1 MEAFNSRDL
10 IIIFLTSCVTF
21 PDKLVHENLVLD
33 QDNNYL
39 ISLSILTTCQ
49 LDYVWILL
57 GEVICK
63 SLVGLKRERS
73 YSAIFDLR

>member
-1 MEAFNSRDL
+1 M
-10 IIIFLTSCVTF
+10 
-21 PDKLVHENLVLD
+21 LD

-39 ISLSILTTCQ
+39 ISLSILITCL

-63 SLVGLKRERS
+63 SLVRLKKENAHIQLS
-73 YSAIFDLR
+73 LI